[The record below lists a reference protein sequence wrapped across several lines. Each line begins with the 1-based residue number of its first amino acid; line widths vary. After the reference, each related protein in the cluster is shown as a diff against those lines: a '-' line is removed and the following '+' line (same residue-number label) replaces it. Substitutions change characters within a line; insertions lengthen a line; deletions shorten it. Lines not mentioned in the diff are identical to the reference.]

1 MDLFLP
7 LSPLDDL
14 FVDWPPY
21 LRGAD
26 SCLALPPPPDLIFP
40 SSPSASDTSSSVSTG
55 MLSSPEPIYGS
66 NAMRISVC
74 DVPLLAPRP
83 LPYHSPTFLHFD
95 LPDSDEDLS
104 HPPYTHRPP
113 KRKRS
118 DCDDPKLCAA
128 DGDIHDDLP
137 PPPPTKRRARIHA
150 WRSRVHREQPM
161 PLQQLPSQQP
171 QQHHTWSYHVSLLP
185 PLAPPNRS
193 CGPSLSVDQPFG
205 WCHHP

>member
-21 LRGAD
+21 PRGGN
-26 SCLALPPPPDLIFP
+26 SSLTLPPLPDLISP
-40 SSPSASDTSSSVSTG
+40 SSPSASDTSSSLSTG
-55 MLSSPEPIYGS
+55 MSSSPEPAYGS
-66 NAMRISVC
+66 NAMHISVC

-118 DCDDPKLCAA
+118 DHDDPEYCA
-128 DGDIHDDLP
+128 GDDIQYDLP

-171 QQHHTWSYHVSLLP
+171 QQHYTWSDHVSLLP

-193 CGPSLSVDQPFG
+193 CGPPLSADQFFG
-205 WCHHP
+205 WCHRP